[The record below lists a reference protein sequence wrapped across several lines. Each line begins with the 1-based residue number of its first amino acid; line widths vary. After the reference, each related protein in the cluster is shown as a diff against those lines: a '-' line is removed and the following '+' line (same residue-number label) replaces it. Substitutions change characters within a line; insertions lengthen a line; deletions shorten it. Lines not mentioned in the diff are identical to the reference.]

1 MTLLNTEIDER
12 ALAKASLENAEENLR
27 KLCASQAPT
36 FVAVERRGA
45 LLTSALHTLLKSIDD
60 ATPNVQNAKQSLLE
74 QSNTTTKKKDNE
86 EKTDDIDMIM
96 KDDSKCNNLSTLTE
110 RHRIRR
116 RTLLQHSALLELL
129 ELPSLMDACVRS
141 NLYEDALSVA
151 TFANS
156 LERRHSQDSNTDT
169 NGHNNKHTVVSNVV
183 SEVRM
188 REHDLRRHLLQRLRC
203 EMTMPQCLE
212 VVTAL
217 RRLNGVELERKNN
230 TSASIDLESLHAAME
245 LSLIVDFF
253 EARDLWLDSPS
264 SSSSTA
270 SNSGNNNG
278 PLSSITLGTQGSAKT
293 AQSEQLLDM
302 IERYRT
308 RCFEIATQFLAI
320 FHTSSSSTTPT
331 LGNDHGAA
339 TSLSLLSL
347 WTTRRIQMFLKTL
360 TNQLSRINDCAILR
374 DALDAT
380 VFFSTSMGRIG
391 ADFQALLPPIFEP
404 QLLYIVTVNNW
415 EENGII
421 TLEKTLNI
429 CRDAGV
435 ASPLYT
441 PNSNINKEEDDNTI
455 NATQSKDSSSTPSP
469 PRILLSYPPLARLVN
484 AYLTGLNELRRCL
497 LPGIFQPLQEIKL
510 PSFISKVKQLLQVHE
525 RAVLTPGLKGE
536 ATKLRQIANDM
547 KSIFEEVVQPYLEM
561 SLLVALGLYVEPPP
575 PHDKDKDEEENK
587 DTSDDADGDKESAT
601 NEEDKIDTKENN
613 DDTEEK
619 DKSTKDIDDKSIT
632 EEAAS
637 DKEGQTA
644 QQEE

>member
-1 MTLLNTEIDER
+1 
-12 ALAKASLENAEENLR
+12 LR
-27 KLCASQAPT
+27 RLCASQAPT

-45 LLTSALHTLLKSIDD
+45 LLTSALHTLLNSIDD
-60 ATPNVQNAKQSLLE
+60 ATPNVNDVKQSLLE
-74 QSNTTTKKKDNE
+74 QSNTTKKKNE
-86 EKTDDIDMIM
+86 ETKDDVVDIM
-96 KDDSKCNNLSTLTE
+96 KDDGECNNLSTLAE

-156 LERRHSQDSNTDT
+156 LERRHLQDDKE
-169 NGHNNKHTVVSNVV
+169 KHTVVSNVV

-188 REHDLRRHLLQRLRC
+188 RENDLRRHLLKRLRC
-203 EMTMPQCLE
+203 EMTMPECLE

-230 TSASIDLESLHAAME
+230 ASINIDLESVHAAME

-264 SSSSTA
+264 TSTSAPSS
-270 SNSGNNNG
+270 NNV
-278 PLSSITLGTQGSAKT
+278 PLSSIALGTQGSAKT

-320 FHTSSSSTTPT
+320 FHTSSSSTPA
-331 LGNDHGAA
+331 LGNGNNT

-347 WTTRRIQMFLKTL
+347 WTTRRIQMFLKSL
-360 TNQLSRINDCAILR
+360 TNHLSRINDCAILR

-404 QLLYIVTVNNW
+404 QLLHIVTINNW
-415 EENGII
+415 EDNGIV

-441 PNSNINKEEDDNTI
+441 TNSNVNKDEDDGNI
-455 NATQSKDSSSTPSP
+455 QSKDSTPLP

-497 LPGIFQPLQEIKL
+497 LPGIFQPLQEVKL
-510 PSFISKVKQLLQVHE
+510 PSFISKVKKILQVHE

-547 KSIFEEVVQPYLEM
+547 RNVFDEVVQPYLEM

-575 PHDKDKDEEENK
+575 PPVVEEKVVEDKEENNNVADEVEEDKEAVNDNEDDTEVKDESSEPPKEEQEESKDEEVIQ
-587 DTSDDADGDKESAT
+587 
-601 NEEDKIDTKENN
+601 NED
-613 DDTEEK
+613 
-619 DKSTKDIDDKSIT
+619 
-632 EEAAS
+632 
-637 DKEGQTA
+637 
-644 QQEE
+644 